1 MKPWEVLGVSA
12 KATRAEIT
20 TAYRTLAY
28 IFHPDRFADAP
39 DAVKDEA
46 QRRMAQLNKAYD
58 LAKRG
63 RPEDVSYSI
72 QTDERAA
79 AEREKVA
86 RAQPAWQ
93 DVVRARAREEAK
105 AKEERETRE
114 RAMTNGQARTRPKP
128 RGIRNRPSVMAGSGE
143 AVHTGKI
150 YCRGCKSIQWLPNE
164 WRAMLDDTDFF
175 CSVCDRVILSRN

>member
-1 MKPWEVLGVSA
+1 MKPWEVLGVTP

-20 TAYRTLAY
+20 AAYRTLAY
-28 IFHPDRFADAP
+28 IFHPDRFGDAP
-39 DAVKDEA
+39 EPVQEEA

-63 RPEDVSYSI
+63 RPDEVSYSI

-79 AEREKVA
+79 AEREQRA

-93 DVVRARAREEAK
+93 DVVRQRARAEAK
-105 AKEERETRE
+105 AKEARESRE

-128 RGIRNRPSVMAGSGE
+128 RIRTGPSVMDGSGE
-143 AVHTGKI
+143 AVHTGKL
-150 YCRGCKSIQWLPNE
+150 YCRRCKSIQWLPAE
-164 WRAMLDDTDFF
+164 WREMLDSTDFF
-175 CSVCDRVILSRN
+175 CSVCDRVILSR

>member
-1 MKPWEVLGVSA
+1 MKPWEVLGISP

-28 IFHPDRFADAP
+28 IFHPDRFGDAP
-39 DAVKDEA
+39 VPVQDEA

-63 RPEDVSYSI
+63 RPDEVSYSI

-93 DVVRARAREEAK
+93 DVVRERARAEAK
-105 AKEERETRE
+105 AKEERESRE

-128 RGIRNRPSVMAGSGE
+128 RVRTGPSVMAGSGE
-143 AVHTGKI
+143 AVHTGKL
-150 YCRGCKSIQWLPNE
+150 YCRGCKSIQWLPAE
-164 WRAMLDDTDFF
+164 WREMLDSTEFF
-175 CSVCDRVILSRN
+175 CSVCDRLILSR

>member
-1 MKPWEVLGVSA
+1 MKPWEVLGVTP

-28 IFHPDRFADAP
+28 IFHPDRFVDAP
-39 DAVKDEA
+39 DPVRDEA

-63 RPEDVSYSI
+63 RKEEVTYTM

-79 AEREKVA
+79 AERERTA

-93 DVVRARAREEAK
+93 DVVRERVKAEAK
-105 AKEERETRE
+105 AKEMREARE
-114 RAMTNGQARTRPKP
+114 RAMTNGQARPRPKP
-128 RGIRNRPSVMAGSGE
+128 RIRNGPSIMAGAGE

-150 YCRGCKSIQWLPNE
+150 FCRGCKSIQWLPAD
-164 WRAMLDDTDFF
+164 WRESLETTDYY
-175 CSVCDRVILSRN
+175 CSVCDRLILSR

>member
-1 MKPWEVLGVSA
+1 MKPWEVLGVTP

-28 IFHPDRFADAP
+28 IFHPDRFGEAP
-39 DAVKDEA
+39 DPVKDEA
-46 QRRMAQLNKAYD
+46 QRRMAQLNQAYD

-63 RPEDVSYSI
+63 RPDEVSYSI

-93 DVVRARAREEAK
+93 DVVRQRARDEAK
-105 AKEERETRE
+105 AKEERESRE
-114 RAMTNGQARTRPKP
+114 RAMTNGQAKTRPKGRT
-128 RGIRNRPSVMAGSGE
+128 RGNRPSVMAGSGE

-150 YCRGCKSIQWLPNE
+150 PCRGCHSIQWLPPE
-164 WRAMLDDTDFF
+164 WREMLDTTDFF
-175 CSVCDRVILSRN
+175 CSVCDRVILSR